1 MKLKHVMVD
10 LETLATTADAVILS
24 IGAVKF
30 DLDSDR
36 IDDDGFYASISVESN
51 LLKGRRI
58 SESTL
63 IWWMGQ
69 EAAAQT
75 VFTEPKSTLETG
87 LIEFSDWLGED
98 DKFIWANGADF
109 DTPMLAH
116 AFTQHQMEVPWKFWN
131 SRCFRTYKNLPHA
144 AQVSFKPDG
153 VKHNALTDALNQA
166 KHLQLI
172 QRVVTGREPF
182 KKNSMVKTA

>member
-1 MKLKHVMVD
+1 MNLKHVMVD
-10 LETLATTADAVILS
+10 LETLGTTADAVILS
-24 IGAVKF
+24 VGAVKF

-36 IDDDGFYASISVESN
+36 IDDAGFYASISIESN

-63 IWWMGQ
+63 IWWMGR

-87 LIEFSDWLGED
+87 LIELSDWLGED
-98 DKFIWANGADF
+98 DKYIWACGADF

-116 AFTQHQMEVPWKFWN
+116 AFTQHQMEVPWKYWN

-144 AQVSFKPDG
+144 AQVNFVPEG
-153 VKHNALTDALNQA
+153 TKHNALTDAFNQA
-166 KHLQLI
+166 RYLQLI
-172 QRVVTGREPF
+172 QRVVSGREPS